1 MANKVIS
8 TITSRVSCR
17 EYSEKKV
24 PLGKLNQILEAG
36 KMAPSAMNRQIA
48 SILCVR
54 SKRYV
59 EQLRQL
65 SLDVAKRD
73 CFYGANTMVIVHGP
87 KEDKFTFQDCSCV
100 LENIFIAATAL
111 KVQSCWINQVNDLFE
126 SPQGAKLKKKLGI
139 PEDHRVVGTAILGY
153 AKDGAVLASKPRR
166 ENFVII
172 K

>member
-1 MANKVIS
+1 MNKTIS
-8 TITSRVSCR
+8 LITSRVSCR
-17 EYSEKKV
+17 EYSDKNI
-24 PLGKLNQILEAG
+24 PLGKLHQILEAG

-48 SILCVR
+48 NILCVR

-65 SLDVAKRD
+65 ALDVTKRD
-73 CFYGANTMVIVHGP
+73 CFYGAKTMVIVHGP
-87 KEDKFTFQDCSCV
+87 SEDRFVFQDCSCV
-100 LENIFIAATAL
+100 LENIFVAANAL

-126 SPQGAKLKKKLGI
+126 SPQGKKLKKKLSI

-153 AKDGAVLASKPRR
+153 AKDPAKLASKERR
-166 ENFVII
+166 EDFVKI

>member
-1 MANKVIS
+1 MNKTIS
-8 TITSRVSCR
+8 IITSRVSCR
-17 EYSEKKV
+17 EYSDKKV

-36 KMAPSAMNRQIA
+36 KMAPSAMNRQVA
-48 SILCVR
+48 NILCVR

-65 SLDVAKRD
+65 ALDVAKRD
-73 CFYGANTMVIVHGP
+73 CFYGATTMVIVHGP
-87 KEDKFTFQDCSCV
+87 KDDPFVFQDCACV

-111 KVQSCWINQVNDLFE
+111 KVQSCWINQVNDLFG
-126 SPQGAKLKKKLGI
+126 SPQGKKLKKKLGI

-153 AKDGAVLASKPRR
+153 AKDPEKLASKERR
-166 ENFVII
+166 EDFVRI